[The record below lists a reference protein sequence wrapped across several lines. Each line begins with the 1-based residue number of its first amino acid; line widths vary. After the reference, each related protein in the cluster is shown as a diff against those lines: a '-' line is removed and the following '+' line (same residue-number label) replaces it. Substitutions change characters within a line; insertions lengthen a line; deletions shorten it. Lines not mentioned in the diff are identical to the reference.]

1 LYYLQVLSSHQYTH
15 LAAQNQTRQV
25 ADPAPR
31 GLILDRGGKPLVAD
45 QTTEVITLARQA
57 ATNHPK
63 VVGRL
68 AQVLHMSSAQV
79 KAQLNNNQYS
89 PYRPVPIKSGV
100 PATTVVYLA
109 EHQAQFPGVSSQLEA
124 QRSYPYGPTA
134 AQLLGYTGAIS
145 ATELKKLRSKG
156 YRAGDQVGKSGVE
169 ASFERWLHGQP
180 GMTKLSVD
188 AKGTVVGTVSHK
200 APVPGDNVQL
210 SLDLGLQKTAGKALA
225 NEIHSL
231 QGKVIPGTGGLT
243 AQAPAGA
250 AVVLNPENGAIL
262 ASASYPTY
270 NPSVWVGGI
279 SGSAYKTLTAKS
291 SQYPLLN
298 RVTQGLY
305 TPGST
310 FKLATATAALKTG
323 LITPSTPYND
333 TGTYHIPGKCT
344 GKCTYHD
351 AGGEVLGPLTVT
363 GAIAKSSDDFFY
375 NLGVKFYFQSPKY
388 GPTPIQ
394 NTAHAYGLGQATGVK
409 LPDEYNGRI
418 DSPAERKK
426 LHALAPKVYP
436 KATWYPADNLEMAF
450 GQGQTVVTPL
460 QLANAYATF
469 ANGGTRYQPR
479 VAAQVVSPAGKVVK
493 ASKPVVTG
501 HVALSPADHQ
511 ALLDGFVGAVQR
523 TGGTAYNTF
532 KGFNFSKLDVA
543 GKTGT
548 ATTGLP
554 IPTALFVAFAGK
566 DIHHP
571 QYVVAVVIEQ
581 AGYGAAGA
589 APVARQIL
597 QYLSDHP
604 LAPVATPRPP
614 ASATVTPSAPTT
626 TTAPTTTSTT
636 TPPATT
642 TPPTTATPSPAT
654 TAPATTATPSPATTA
669 TTPAT
674 LTPPT
679 TSSPVNP
686 PSPPSSSTPPTSP
699 PTTSPPPATTSPPA
713 TSPPTTSPT
722 TSSPPTTSPT
732 TTSPPAR
739 SPPATSSPTTSHP

>member
-1 LYYLQVLSSHQYTH
+1 MSSQDRPSRARRGAGSGRGDKGRLARAWGRPGGGDGPVGRARTRTGRRKAARRDGRSRRTRRELRDVVRLRLGLVGLVVAALFAAMFARLYYLQVLSSHQYTH

-79 KAQLNNNQYS
+79 KAQLSNNQYS

-109 EHQAQFPGVSSQLEA
+109 EHEAQFPGVSSQLEA

-270 NPSVWVGGI
+270 N
-279 SGSAYKTLTAKS
+279 
-291 SQYPLLN
+291 
-298 RVTQGLY
+298 
-305 TPGST
+305 
-310 FKLATATAALKTG
+310 
-323 LITPSTPYND
+323 
-333 TGTYHIPGKCT
+333 
-344 GKCTYHD
+344 
-351 AGGEVLGPLTVT
+351 
-363 GAIAKSSDDFFY
+363 
-375 NLGVKFYFQSPKY
+375 
-388 GPTPIQ
+388 
-394 NTAHAYGLGQATGVK
+394 
-409 LPDEYNGRI
+409 
-418 DSPAERKK
+418 
-426 LHALAPKVYP
+426 
-436 KATWYPADNLEMAF
+436 
-450 GQGQTVVTPL
+450 
-460 QLANAYATF
+460 
-469 ANGGTRYQPR
+469 
-479 VAAQVVSPAGKVVK
+479 
-493 ASKPVVTG
+493 
-501 HVALSPADHQ
+501 
-511 ALLDGFVGAVQR
+511 
-523 TGGTAYNTF
+523 
-532 KGFNFSKLDVA
+532 
-543 GKTGT
+543 
-548 ATTGLP
+548 
-554 IPTALFVAFAGK
+554 
-566 DIHHP
+566 
-571 QYVVAVVIEQ
+571 
-581 AGYGAAGA
+581 
-589 APVARQIL
+589 
-597 QYLSDHP
+597 
-604 LAPVATPRPP
+604 
-614 ASATVTPSAPTT
+614 
-626 TTAPTTTSTT
+626 
-636 TPPATT
+636 
-642 TPPTTATPSPAT
+642 
-654 TAPATTATPSPATTA
+654 
-669 TTPAT
+669 
-674 LTPPT
+674 
-679 TSSPVNP
+679 
-686 PSPPSSSTPPTSP
+686 
-699 PTTSPPPATTSPPA
+699 
-713 TSPPTTSPT
+713 
-722 TSSPPTTSPT
+722 
-732 TTSPPAR
+732 
-739 SPPATSSPTTSHP
+739 